1 MFKIRRKNKTEEPN
15 KRVKVC
21 TSITIENTVEVHGI
35 TEVNARLGS
44 ETAAAF
50 ARKHKLTT
58 ELLHDLYDL
67 LLYRGCISG
76 KDVINYAKQTRERFI
91 SPRLASE
98 IATFLIL
105 QAEPSGTVTDDCSTK
120 RVRRFF

>member
-1 MFKIRRKNKTEEPN
+1 MFRTRRKNKTEEPS
-15 KRVKVC
+15 KRLKIC
-21 TSITIENTVEVHGI
+21 TSITIESSVEVHGI
-35 TEVNARLGS
+35 TEVNARLDS
-44 ETAAAF
+44 EAAEAF
-50 ARKHKLTT
+50 ARRHKLAT

-67 LLYRGCISG
+67 LLYRGRISG

-120 RVRRFF
+120 RIGRFF

>member
-1 MFKIRRKNKTEEPN
+1 MFRIRRKNKTEEPG
-15 KRVKVC
+15 KRLKIC
-21 TSITIENTVEVHGI
+21 TSINIESAVEVHGI
-35 TEVNARLGS
+35 TEVNARLDS
-44 ETAAAF
+44 EAAAAF
-50 ARKHKLTT
+50 ARRHKLTT

>member
-1 MFKIRRKNKTEEPN
+1 MFKIRRKNETEEPN

-35 TEVNARLGS
+35 AEVNARLDP

-50 ARKHKLTT
+50 ARRHKITT

-67 LLYRGCISG
+67 LLYRGGISAS
-76 KDVINYAKQTRERFI
+76 DVIDYAKQSCERSI
-91 SPRLASE
+91 NPLLASE

-120 RVRRFF
+120 RIGRFF

>member
-1 MFKIRRKNKTEEPN
+1 MFRIRRKNKTEEPS
-15 KRVKVC
+15 KRLKIC
-21 TSITIENTVEVHGI
+21 TSITIESTVEVHGI
-35 TEVNARLGS
+35 TEVNARLDP

-50 ARKHKLTT
+50 ARRHKITT

-67 LLYRGCISG
+67 LLYRGGISAS
-76 KDVINYAKQTRERFI
+76 DVIDYAKQSCERAI
-91 SPRLASE
+91 SPLLASE

>member
-21 TSITIENTVEVHGI
+21 TSINIESTVEVHGI
-35 TEVNARLGS
+35 TEVNARLDP

-50 ARKHKLTT
+50 ARRHKITT

-67 LLYRGCISG
+67 LLYRGGISAS
-76 KDVINYAKQTRERFI
+76 DVIDYAK
-91 SPRLASE
+91 L
-98 IATFLIL
+98 
-105 QAEPSGTVTDDCSTK
+105 SGVN
-120 RVRRFF
+120 

>member
-35 TEVNARLGS
+35 AEVNSHLDP
-44 ETAAAF
+44 ETAEAF
-50 ARKHKLTT
+50 ARRHKLTT

>member
-1 MFKIRRKNKTEEPN
+1 MFRIRRKNKTEEPS
-15 KRVKVC
+15 KRLKIC
-21 TSITIENTVEVHGI
+21 TSINIESAVEVHGI
-35 TEVNARLGS
+35 TEVNARLDS

-91 SPRLASE
+91 GPQLASE

-105 QAEPSGTVTDDCSTK
+105 QAEPSGTVADDCSTK

>member
-1 MFKIRRKNKTEEPN
+1 MFKIIRKNKTEEPN
-15 KRVKVC
+15 KRVKIC
-21 TSITIENTVEVHGI
+21 TSINIESAVEVHGI
-35 TEVNARLGS
+35 TEVNARLDS
-44 ETAAAF
+44 EAAAF
-50 ARKHKLTT
+50 ARRHKLTT

>member
-1 MFKIRRKNKTEEPN
+1 MFKIRRKNKTEEPS
-15 KRVKVC
+15 KRLKIC
-21 TSITIENTVEVHGI
+21 TSINIESAIEVHGI
-35 TEVNARLGS
+35 TEVNARLDS
-44 ETAAAF
+44 EAAAAF
-50 ARKHKLTT
+50 ARKHKLTA

-120 RVRRFF
+120 RIRRFF

>member
-1 MFKIRRKNKTEEPN
+1 MFRIKRKNKTEEPG
-15 KRVKVC
+15 KRLKIC
-21 TSITIENTVEVHGI
+21 TSITIESSVEVHGT

-44 ETAAAF
+44 EAAEAF
-50 ARKHKLTT
+50 ARRHKLTT

-105 QAEPSGTVTDDCSTK
+105 QADPSGTVTDDCSTK
-120 RVRRFF
+120 RIRRFF

>member
-1 MFKIRRKNKTEEPN
+1 MFRTRRKNKTEEPG
-15 KRVKVC
+15 KRLKIC
-21 TSITIENTVEVHGI
+21 TSINIESAVEVHGI
-35 TEVNARLGS
+35 TEVNARLDS
-44 ETAAAF
+44 EAAEAF
-50 ARKHKLTT
+50 ARRHKLTT

-91 SPRLASE
+91 SPQLASE

-120 RVRRFF
+120 RIRRFF